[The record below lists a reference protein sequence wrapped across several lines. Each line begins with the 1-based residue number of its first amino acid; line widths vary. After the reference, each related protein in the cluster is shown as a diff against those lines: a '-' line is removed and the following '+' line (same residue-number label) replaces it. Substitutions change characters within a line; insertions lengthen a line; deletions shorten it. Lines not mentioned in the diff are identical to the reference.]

1 MRTKT
6 LLAVAAIGA
15 AGIASSLAQSNV
27 YSLNVVG
34 YVNVA
39 YKAGFNAAANP
50 LVGSPDNT
58 LNTVMAGA
66 AVPDNTIVFTWDTTA
81 QDFSGVLP
89 TFVASSGTWDPN
101 IAIPQGQGIF
111 VLAPSDFTNTFVG
124 EVKQGSTTTAIDPGF
139 NGIASPVPIG
149 GDTATVLTGMVASDN
164 DLAFKWDTTTQDFGA
179 IATYIL
185 SSTTWDPIVNWQ
197 VGEGIFYLSQ
207 AGSTVN
213 WVRNFTVQ

>member
-6 LLAVAAIGA
+6 LLAAAAISA
-15 AGIASSLAQSNV
+15 AGLASTMAQSNV

-39 YKAGFNAAANP
+39 YVAGFNAAANP

-58 LNTVMAGA
+58 LNSVIKGS
-66 AVPDNTIVFTWDTTA
+66 AVPDNTIVFKWNTTI
-81 QDFSGVLP
+81 QDFDSVLP
-89 TFVASSGTWDPN
+89 TYASSSGTWAPN
-101 IAIPQGQGIF
+101 VPVIQGEGIF
-111 VLAPSDFTNTFVG
+111 LLAPANFTNTFVG
-124 EVKQGSTTTAIDPGF
+124 EVKQGVTTTPIAPGF

-149 GDTATVLTGMVASDN
+149 GTTAQVLAQMTPLDN

-179 IATYIL
+179 IATYAT
-185 SSTTWDPIVNWQ
+185 SSSSWSPAVNFA
-197 VGEGIFYLSQ
+197 VGEGIFYLSG

-213 WVRNFTVQ
+213 WVRTFTVQ